1 MPSKAELE
9 QQVQDLTEERDLA
22 VARLTTLQRES
33 DGRIQAQVQL
43 ASRDAA
49 RIAELES
56 VLDDVVTTA
65 ALLALRC
72 VDSKLHDRIVE
83 VIQ

>member
-22 VARLTTLQRES
+22 VARLTTLKRES
-33 DGRIQAQVQL
+33 DGRIQTQIQL
-43 ASRDAA
+43 DAA

-56 VLDDVVTTA
+56 MLDEVVATA

-72 VDSKLHDRIVE
+72 LDRNLFDRISTVMK
-83 VIQ
+83 